1 MSCLALRFPLE
12 RRGGFLPGIVL
23 VLVLLL
29 VLDSG
34 SLFHRVSRVKK
45 DGKGLSEPQK
55 RRNGKKG
62 AVSWKKGA
70 LKNAAGWPP
79 EREGAAKNPKG
90 APPWKKGALKN
101 EKGAIP
107 PKKGLPPDKKGA
119 LT

>member
-1 MSCLALRFPLE
+1 M
-12 RRGGFLPGIVL
+12 L
-23 VLVLLL
+23 VLPL

-45 DGKGLSEPQK
+45 DGKGLSEPK
-55 RRNGKKG
+55 KHRNGEKG

-70 LKNAAGWPP
+70 LKNAPGWPP
-79 EREGAAKNPKG
+79 ERKGAAKNPNG

-107 PKKGLPPDKKGA
+107 PKKGLPPEEMGA